1 MLERL
6 LFMVAFGNCRRPA
19 AQCLSHQNGNE
30 FSRVCHIGGKT
41 GDRILFRPVS
51 RAMVLKS
58 TDVSYSLNFF
68 IMITISLRS
77 VAEAFVGFAWWASF
91 SVLALMVVLSVIAV
105 VCGHYDDKGYWPKK
119 ALKITVLGKN
129 RQWFRVTLLITNI
142 ACCVWLLGCHDY
154 SPWILAVPLV
164 SYPLSGIVVTWV
176 TRLLAVFSWLLA
188 KSIEYYLK
196 IFRLNWF

>member
-1 MLERL
+1 M
-6 LFMVAFGNCRRPA
+6 
-19 AQCLSHQNGNE
+19 
-30 FSRVCHIGGKT
+30 
-41 GDRILFRPVS
+41 
-51 RAMVLKS
+51 
-58 TDVSYSLNFF
+58 
-68 IMITISLRS
+68 
-77 VAEAFVGFAWWASF
+77 AE
-91 SVLALMVVLSVIAV
+91 
-105 VCGHYDDKGYWPKK
+105 K

>member
-1 MLERL
+1 
-6 LFMVAFGNCRRPA
+6 
-19 AQCLSHQNGNE
+19 
-30 FSRVCHIGGKT
+30 
-41 GDRILFRPVS
+41 
-51 RAMVLKS
+51 
-58 TDVSYSLNFF
+58 
-68 IMITISLRS
+68 MITISLRS

-129 RQWFRVTLLITNI
+129 RQWFRVMLLITNI